1 MSSGSIIIF
10 GILSAILLILSC
22 ITFNASRFYN
32 ELEVTPITT
41 HLVSKPTVILRD
53 RN

>member
-1 MSSGSIIIF
+1 MSSSSIIIF

-22 ITFNASRFYN
+22 ITLNAPKFYN
-32 ELEVTPITT
+32 ELELNSGT
-41 HLVSKPTVILRD
+41 HLVSKPTLVLRD

>member
-22 ITFNASRFYN
+22 ITLNASRFYN
-32 ELEVTPITT
+32 ELESSTST
-41 HLVSKPTVILRD
+41 HLVSKPTLVLRD